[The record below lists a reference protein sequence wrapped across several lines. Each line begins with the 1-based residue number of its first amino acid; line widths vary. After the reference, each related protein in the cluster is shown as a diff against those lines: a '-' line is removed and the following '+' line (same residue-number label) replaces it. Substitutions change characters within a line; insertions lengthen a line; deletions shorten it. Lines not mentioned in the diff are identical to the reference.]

1 MDCTL
6 YKPGI
11 DAEIYG
17 YTEHD
22 CYYQHY
28 YTINDKPISLYDEA
42 GRVFIAM
49 LIFMASLAFSSWFSG
64 RYLIEEVVEEKKEKP
79 KKTYIDKYT
88 LPTEKEMI
96 EKLSINNNVSKN
108 VSVMEKTPMGT
119 VIIRYNQEREG
130 FEYWCDDKNVKF
142 DFLETVARKFVMM
155 NFCVQLYH
163 DRHKDIKEQK
173 EEFEKIS
180 MEEAQAEEAKEAKE
194 TKEETKQSSE
204 KKTDENVLEE
214 QIEEELKTSD
224 DTENDDSDSDDDVFV
239 KSKTLLQKAKPE
251 IGNAKN
257 EEAAKPNEIVARKA
271 NKYFYIGKVKEYQWC
286 EKPKVALK
294 AKKMSYSDWFKS
306 KTH

>member
-17 YTEHD
+17 YSEHD

-64 RYLIEEVVEEKKEKP
+64 KYLIEEVVEEKKEKP
-79 KKTYIDKYT
+79 KKYIDNYC

-96 EKLSINNNVSKN
+96 EKLSVNNNVSKN
-108 VSVMEKTPMGT
+108 VSVMEKTPMGS

-130 FEYWCDDKNVKF
+130 FEYWCDDKNIKF

-163 DRHKDIKEQK
+163 DRHKDIEEQK

-180 MEEAQAEEAKEAKE
+180 KKELDKEVETNTSNEKNSQDEE
-194 TKEETKQSSE
+194 
-204 KKTDENVLEE
+204 
-214 QIEEELKTSD
+214 IEEELKTSD
-224 DTENDDSDSDDDVFV
+224 DAENDNSDSDDDVFV

-251 IGNAKN
+251 IGNDKN
-257 EEAAKPNEIVARKA
+257 EKTNKPKKIVARKA
-271 NKYFYIGKVKEYQWC
+271 NKYFYMGKIKEFQWC
-286 EKPKVALK
+286 EIKKEVTE

-306 KTH
+306 KTS

>member
-6 YKPGI
+6 YNPGI
-11 DAEIYG
+11 NAEKFG
-17 YTEHD
+17 YFDNEE

-28 YTINDKPISLYDEA
+28 YTINNKPISLYDEA

-64 RYLIEEVVEEKKEKP
+64 KYLIKEVIEEKKEKP
-79 KKTYIDKYT
+79 KKKYIDKYT

-163 DRHKDIKEQK
+163 DRHRDIEEQK

-180 MEEAQAEEAKEAKE
+180 MEEAKE
-194 TKEETKQSSE
+194 TNKETKQSSE

-224 DTENDDSDSDDDVFV
+224 DTENDDSDSDSDVFV

-257 EEAAKPNEIVARKA
+257 EEASKPNEIVARKA
-271 NKYFYIGKVKEYQWC
+271 NKYFYIGKIKEYQWC
-286 EKPKVALK
+286 EKPKEAPK

>member
-6 YKPGI
+6 YNPGI
-11 DAEIYG
+11 NAETYG
-17 YTEHD
+17 YFDNEE

-96 EKLSINNNVSKN
+96 EKLSLNSDVSKN

-119 VIIRYNQEREG
+119 VIIRYNKEREG
-130 FEYWCDDKNVKF
+130 FEYWCDDKNIKF

-173 EEFEKIS
+173 EEFEKINI
-180 MEEAQAEEAKEAKE
+180 EEAEEAEESEEKSESAEAKAE
-194 TKEETKQSSE
+194 DNT
-204 KKTDENVLEE
+204 LEE

-224 DTENDDSDSDDDVFV
+224 DTQDIDSDSDDDVFV
-239 KSKTLLQKAKPE
+239 KSKTLIQKAKPE

-257 EEAAKPNEIVARKA
+257 EKASKSKKIVARKA
-271 NKYFYIGKVKEYQWC
+271 NKYLYMGKIKEYQWC
-286 EKPKVALK
+286 EKPKIAPK

-306 KTH
+306 KTN